1 MVPEIAISMGMTMK
15 SPEDQRRDRLAQQ
28 LRANL
33 ARRKAQARA
42 KRLGDADDR
51 AEGIDTIGKG
61 ASEKASPNGSGKSD

>member
-42 KRLGDADDR
+42 KR
-51 AEGIDTIGKG
+51 
-61 ASEKASPNGSGKSD
+61 